1 MKARVRSDLTP
12 PSRPRSSSRAAPAPA
27 DLVSAGEPFLASTD
41 ARSGARVRVPVRDV
55 DGGDGSRV
63 AARPELIDYN
73 PLADP
78 AAVVVSSDGMAR
90 FTVLTPRLV
99 RMEQRGNAS
108 APGAFEDR
116 ATIAMMNRKLPV
128 PGFTHG
134 EAGGVLTIST
144 AALTVTY
151 TVGQAFSAASLQVAP
166 VGGASAFKGWAF
178 GQASPGN
185 LLGTIRGLD
194 GQAHTPL
201 NCTLNRG
208 VDDNGEFNHCEF
220 GMVSRDGWV
229 AYDDS
234 VNFALDANDWW
245 APRPSGARSCS
256 APLAGTDTTGPTNSA
271 NFPQGTTVADI
282 GACCTACL
290 SDPTCIAGYVFDTA
304 ADSPNCWPLAGSTGS
319 VAAPNRSFS
328 PMKSE
333 STNADAV
340 DLYFFGHGHDY
351 LGALQ
356 DFVAVSGKTIMTPRY
371 TSGVW
376 WSRWYDV
383 GNFDIKKVVADYES
397 RDIPLDVFVI
407 DMDCE

>member
-1 MKARVRSDLTP
+1 MPP

-282 GACCTACL
+282 GACC
-290 SDPTCIAGYVFDTA
+290 
-304 ADSPNCWPLAGSTGS
+304 
-319 VAAPNRSFS
+319 
-328 PMKSE
+328 
-333 STNADAV
+333 
-340 DLYFFGHGHDY
+340 
-351 LGALQ
+351 
-356 DFVAVSGKTIMTPRY
+356 
-371 TSGVW
+371 
-376 WSRWYDV
+376 
-383 GNFDIKKVVADYES
+383 
-397 RDIPLDVFVI
+397 
-407 DMDCE
+407 